1 MPTTYHIP
9 LKSLQPIHMKIIEL
23 YLKCWKKKDIAD
35 EVGVSCTT
43 VSHTLRDPIAQ
54 KIINCHD
61 ERQPEKEFF
70 AIGSDG
76 GTNSSQSDT
85 LQVNPTFF

>member
-23 YLKCWKKKDIAD
+23 YIKCWKKKDIAN
-35 EVGVSCTT
+35 EVGVSCST

-54 KIINCHD
+54 KIINAMMKD
-61 ERQPEKEFF
+61 R
-70 AIGSDG
+70 
-76 GTNSSQSDT
+76 
-85 LQVNPTFF
+85 LQKCMLQFSLQT

>member
-9 LKSLQPIHMKIIEL
+9 LKSLQPIHMKIIKL

-54 KIINCHD
+54 KIINTMMKDSLKNNFSLFPPKKHD
-61 ERQPEKEFF
+61 SSRQ
-70 AIGSDG
+70 
-76 GTNSSQSDT
+76 
-85 LQVNPTFF
+85 

>member
-23 YLKCWKKKDIAD
+23 YLKCWKKKDIAA
-35 EVGVSCTT
+35 ELGVSATT

-54 KIINCHD
+54 KIINAMMKD
-61 ERQPEKEFF
+61 SLKKSMQQNP
-70 AIGSDG
+70 
-76 GTNSSQSDT
+76 
-85 LQVNPTFF
+85 VNPEIDSVDILHGDP

>member
-23 YLKCWKKKDIAD
+23 YIKCWKQKDIAN
-35 EVGVSCTT
+35 EVGVSVTT

-54 KIINCHD
+54 KIINTMMKD
-61 ERQPEKEFF
+61 SLKKSFLSF
-70 AIGSDG
+70 SK
-76 GTNSSQSDT
+76 
-85 LQVNPTFF
+85 

>member
-23 YLKCWKKKDIAD
+23 YLKCWKKKDIAA
-35 EVGVSCTT
+35 ELGVSATT

-54 KIINCHD
+54 RIINSMMKD
-61 ERQPEKEFF
+61 R
-70 AIGSDG
+70 
-76 GTNSSQSDT
+76 
-85 LQVNPTFF
+85 LQKCMLQFSLQT

>member
-23 YLKCWKKKDIAD
+23 YLKCWKKKDIAA
-35 EVGVSCTT
+35 ELGVSCTT

-54 KIINCHD
+54 EIIKTIMKDNL
-61 ERQPEKEFF
+61 QKSMQ
-70 AIGSDG
+70 AILPAD
-76 GTNSSQSDT
+76 
-85 LQVNPTFF
+85 

>member
-23 YLKCWKKKDIAD
+23 NLKCWKKKDIAA
-35 EVGVSCTT
+35 ELGVSATT

-54 KIINCHD
+54 KIINAMM
-61 ERQPEKEFF
+61 KESLHKSFLTF
-70 AIGSDG
+70 
-76 GTNSSQSDT
+76 SQQT
-85 LQVNPTFF
+85 

>member
-23 YLKCWKKKDIAD
+23 YLKCWKKKDIAS
-35 EVGVSCTT
+35 EVGVSCST

-54 KIINCHD
+54 KIINAMIKV
-61 ERQPEKEFF
+61 R
-70 AIGSDG
+70 
-76 GTNSSQSDT
+76 
-85 LQVNPTFF
+85 LQKSMLQFSLLT

>member
-23 YLKCWKKKDIAD
+23 YLKCWKKKDIAE

-54 KIINCHD
+54 KIINAMM
-61 ERQPEKEFF
+61 KESLHKSFLTF
-70 AIGSDG
+70 
-76 GTNSSQSDT
+76 SQQT
-85 LQVNPTFF
+85 

>member
-23 YLKCWKKKDIAD
+23 YLKCWKKKDISE

-43 VSHTLRDPIAQ
+43 VSHTLRDPVAQ
-54 KIINCHD
+54 KIINQILID
-61 ERQPEKEFF
+61 SLKYE
-70 AIGSDG
+70 
-76 GTNSSQSDT
+76 
-85 LQVNPTFF
+85 

>member
-23 YLKCWKKKDIAD
+23 YLKCWKKKDIAA
-35 EVGVSCTT
+35 ELGVSATT

-54 KIINCHD
+54 RIINSMMKD
-61 ERQPEKEFF
+61 R
-70 AIGSDG
+70 
-76 GTNSSQSDT
+76 
-85 LQVNPTFF
+85 LQKSMLQFSLQT

>member
-23 YLKCWKKKDIAD
+23 YLQCWKKKDIAE

-43 VSHTLRDPIAQ
+43 VSHTLRDPVAQ
-54 KIINCHD
+54 KIINQILI
-61 ERQPEKEFF
+61 ESLKNE
-70 AIGSDG
+70 
-76 GTNSSQSDT
+76 
-85 LQVNPTFF
+85 